1 MESRWR
7 RNVAC
12 AVIVLLLSIGTEAQA
27 GGVFGQ
33 LNGPRDV
40 GPLPGADVKLC
51 PTAGG
56 GKCRSA
62 VTASDGSFQ
71 FRAVPAG
78 TYKVTSSSSSGAV
91 VSSNIVVPSDGN
103 LNLSIT
109 AP

>member
-7 RNVAC
+7 RSFAC

-56 GKCRSA
+56 KCRSA

-71 FRAVPAG
+71 FRSVPAG
-78 TYKVTSSSSSGAV
+78 TYKVTSSASSGAV